1 MKNTYNLYYLKIYYT
16 YFLHIFILCVREY
29 CAMWRS
35 EDNLQMSILSHHV
48 GLRDQTRVIN
58 LVAGTL
64 SGKSFCQP
72 LILILRD
79 YGC

>member
-1 MKNTYNLYYLKIYYT
+1 MKSLLFKKIIILI
-16 YFLHIFILCVREY
+16 FLHIFILCVREY

-58 LVAGTL
+58 LVADTL